1 MKRIAVLTVI
11 AILCVTPVW
20 AQRAVNEVRQV
31 SPEGIVDVSNLA
43 GSVHIIG
50 GSGDRVEITGTL
62 GKNVEDLEIWGDG
75 TRLSIEVDVPRHV
88 DDLET
93 ELVITM
99 PASASL
105 EVETVSATI
114 EVEGISGAMDLESV
128 SGWIRVSGQ
137 PAEISAESVSGEVM
151 VAYTANEAYLGTVS
165 GAIKVLDG
173 AGSLD
178 AESVSGNIEV
188 SGGQFQSVSKETVSG
203 NQTFS
208 ADLGARGDFEFE
220 TMSGV
225 VTLNLPASV
234 SADFEVETFS
244 GSIVNT
250 IGPEARNI
258 SQYTPQKE
266 LSFTAGSGGAQVY
279 ISSFS
284 GSVNIQTR

>member
-1 MKRIAVLTVI
+1 MKRTAVLTVI
-11 AILCVTPVW
+11 AILCVAPVW

-50 GSGDRVEITGTL
+50 GSGDQVEITGTL

-99 PASASL
+99 PSTASV

-114 EVEGISGAMDLESV
+114 TVEGISGAVELES
-128 SGWIRVSGQ
+128 
-137 PAEISAESVSGEVM
+137 
-151 VAYTANEAYLGTVS
+151 VS
-165 GAIKVLDG
+165 GAIKVSG
-173 AGSLD
+173 QPHEVA
-178 AESVSGNIEV
+178 AESVSGNITVAYSPNEAYLATVSGSIQMLDGAGSFDGESVSGSIDV
-188 SGGQFQSVSKETVSG
+188 SGGQFNSVSMETVSG
-203 NQTFS
+203 SQTFS
-208 ADLGARGDFEFE
+208 ADLGGRGEFEFE
-220 TMSGV
+220 TMSGA
-225 VTLNLPASV
+225 VTMNVPASV

-244 GSIVNT
+244 GSINNS
-250 IGPEARNI
+250 IGPEARSI

-266 LSFTAGSGGAQVY
+266 LSFTTGSGGAQVY

-284 GSVNIQTR
+284 GSVTIQTH